1 VWGPWYG
8 GRCMREFRKSVIRFL
23 LDEEGPTTVE
33 YAMLILLIFLAV
45 LSAITAL
52 REATATSLQSS
63 SNSIEQAFGSAP

>member
-1 VWGPWYG
+1 
-8 GRCMREFRKSVIRFL
+8 MREFRKSVIRFL